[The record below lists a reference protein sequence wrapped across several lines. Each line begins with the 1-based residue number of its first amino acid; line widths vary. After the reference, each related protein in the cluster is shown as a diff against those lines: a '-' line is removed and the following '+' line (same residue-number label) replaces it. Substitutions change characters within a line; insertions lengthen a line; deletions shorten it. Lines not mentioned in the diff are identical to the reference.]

1 MALNLTFI
9 QEKAVAE
16 AISKQ
21 RLVFL
26 VKQLVSW
33 TEKSMSGHLQREVF
47 ELLVIIL
54 PLIEDVYGSYW
65 LGIMNFLLGFMKGYD
80 CDLRREK
87 NNKRYVKR
95 GSERL

>member
-1 MALNLTFI
+1 M
-9 QEKAVAE
+9 AE

-33 TEKSMSGHLQREVF
+33 IKKPISTHLQREIF
-47 ELLVIIL
+47 ELLVIVL

-65 LGIMNFLLGFMKGYD
+65 LDIMNFLFSLMKGYD

-87 NNKRYVKR
+87 NNKKYVK
-95 GSERL
+95 